1 MLFHTWTF
9 LGFFAVVLL
18 GYFGLQ
24 KTKFWLPWLFV
35 ASYVFYGAWHPYYL
49 FLVFYSTLLDYVIV
63 AFMDGCPA
71 RGRPGVVKRIWGLG
85 FTDSRVAWLYR
96 SSALGAMLALG
107 GALFGLSSGRFL
119 CGAIAVIL
127 ALIAIAAVSE
137 NRKVWLGTSIVNN
150 LSLLIFF
157 KYAGFLIENVNGLLQ
172 SAGLVFQFS
181 DAATLMPFGLEYLLP
196 VGISFYTFQSMSYT
210 IDFYR
215 GQIHRERSFI
225 RFATFV
231 SFFPQLVAGPIE
243 RAKNLLPQFN
253 QFPKV
258 TREDISDGLSLFVV
272 GLFKKLALA
281 NYLSFYVERVYE
293 NPSQSSGSALALGT
307 FAFAWQIFFDFSGYT
322 DMARGVARMMGFRL
336 MLNFN
341 NPYVATSL
349 SDFWGRWHISLST
362 WFRDYVYI
370 PLGGNRRGGWRTYQ
384 NLAITFVISGIWHG
398 AAWTFCVWG
407 ALHAL
412 GTMTT
417 RFLETHRWY
426 RDRVPKIL
434 KQICV
439 FGFVCFAWIYFRA
452 ESMADANLI
461 VSKIFGLSGLDPE
474 MPLLMLLLVAGIWMY
489 QFAYESK
496 FRRIL
501 AYAPIRVA
509 LVSFMLLWLCFFSS
523 GGGAF
528 IYFQF

>member
-9 LGFFAVVLL
+9 LGFFALVLL
-18 GYFGLQ
+18 GYYGLQ
-24 KTKFWLPWLFV
+24 KTKYWLPWLFV
-35 ASYVFYGAWHPYYL
+35 ASYVFYGWWNPFYL
-49 FLVFYSTLLDYVIV
+49 VLVFYSTLLDYLIV
-63 AFMDGCPA
+63 AFMDSCPPG
-71 RGRPGVVKRIWGLG
+71 GRSVAVRRWFGVG
-85 FTDSRVAWLYR
+85 FLDFRVAWFYR
-96 SSALGAMLALG
+96 GLAVG
-107 GALFGLSSGRFL
+107 TVVAIIVGFVGPSSGRFL
-119 CGAIAVIL
+119 AGMLAVIL
-127 ALIAIAAVSE
+127 GLMAVATLFE
-137 NRKVWLGTSIVNN
+137 NRKIWLGTSIVNN
-150 LSLLIFF
+150 LSLLVFF
-157 KYAGFLIENVNGLLQ
+157 KYADFLIANFNALFRSVGLSVEF
-172 SAGLVFQFS
+172 SAAS
-181 DAATLMPFGLEYLLP
+181 TLMPFGLDYLLP

-215 GQIHRERSFI
+215 GQIYRERSFI

-253 QFPKV
+253 EFPRV
-258 TREDISDGLSLFVV
+258 TREDVTDGLSLFVV

-293 NPSQSSGSALALGT
+293 NPAQSSGSALAMGT

-341 NPYVATSL
+341 NPYLATSL
-349 SDFWGRWHISLST
+349 SDFWARWHISLST

-370 PLGGNRRGGWRTYQ
+370 PLGGNRYGAWRTYQ

-398 AAWTFCVWG
+398 AAWTFLVWG

-412 GTMTT
+412 GTIVT
-417 RFLETHRWY
+417 RLLETTWWY
-426 RDRVPKIL
+426 RERVPKVL
-434 KQICV
+434 KQVGV
-439 FGFVCFAWIYFRA
+439 FFFVCFAWIYFRA
-452 ESMADANLI
+452 ETLADANLV
-461 VSKIFGLSGLDPE
+461 VSKIFRFPWQDPE
-474 MPLLMLLLVAGIWMY
+474 MPLLLLLLVGGVWLY
-489 QFAYESK
+489 QWIYDSA
-496 FRRIL
+496 FRRLL
-501 AYAPIRVA
+501 AMAWVRVT
-509 LVSFMLLWLCFFSS
+509 LVSLMLLWLCFFSA

>member
-9 LGFFAVVLL
+9 LGFFALVLL
-18 GYFGLQ
+18 GYYGLQ
-24 KTKFWLPWLFV
+24 KTRFWLPWLFV
-35 ASYVFYGAWHPYYL
+35 SSYVFYGWWNPFYL
-49 FLVFYSTLLDYVIV
+49 FLVFYSTLLDYLIV
-63 AFMDGCPA
+63 AFMDGCPPK
-71 RGRPGVVKRIWGLG
+71 GRSGVPRTWLG
-85 FTDSRVAWLYR
+85 GGFLDSRVAWFYR
-96 SSALGAMLALG
+96 CSVVATFAAAAAAVVGPASS
-107 GALFGLSSGRFL
+107 RFL
-119 CGAIAVIL
+119 AGMLAVIL
-127 ALIAIAAVSE
+127 GLMAIATFFE
-137 NRKVWLGTSIVNN
+137 NRKVWLATSIINN

-157 KYAGFLIENVNGLLQ
+157 KYADFLIANINAVFRSVGLGAEL
-172 SAGLVFQFS
+172 SAAS
-181 DAATLMPFGLEYLLP
+181 SLMPFGLDYLLP

-243 RAKNLLPQFN
+243 RAKNLLPQFDE
-253 QFPKV
+253 FPKV
-258 TREDISDGLSLFVV
+258 TREDITDGLSLFVV

-293 NPSQSSGSALALGT
+293 NPVQSSGSALAMGT

-322 DMARGVARMMGFRL
+322 DMARGVARMMGFHL

-341 NPYVATSL
+341 NPYLATSL

-370 PLGGNRRGGWRTYQ
+370 PLGGNRHGGWRTYQ

-398 AAWTFCVWG
+398 AAWTFVVWG
-407 ALHAL
+407 ALHAF
-412 GTMTT
+412 GTIVTRLLETT
-417 RFLETHRWY
+417 RWY
-426 RDRVPKIL
+426 QERVPKLL
-434 KQICV
+434 KQVAV
-439 FGFVCFAWIYFRA
+439 FIFVCFAWIYFRA
-452 ESMADANLI
+452 ETLADANMI
-461 VSKIFGLSGLDPE
+461 VTKILRFSWQDPE
-474 MPLLMLLLVAGIWMY
+474 MPLLMLLLVGAVWLYQLVYDSAFRGLLAITWM
-489 QFAYESK
+489 
-496 FRRIL
+496 
-501 AYAPIRVA
+501 RVA
-509 LVSFMLLWLCFFSS
+509 LVSLMLLWLCFFSA